1 MVTKILDAIDKLNE
15 RSSALDTYVHAWQ
28 RELRYRLVSKTHLID
43 ALVLTTQR
51 MMTELDR
58 LRLQVGEVWHWI
70 GDGTD
75 DLTTLTCPV
84 LIQPDKLQALITAAG
99 RRPHTPPSGGSA
111 VTPPPRERK
120 EQTLDDP
127 CGTKQ

>member
-15 RSSALDTYVHAWQ
+15 RSSALDTYVQ
-28 RELRYRLVSKTHLID
+28 RELRYQTHLID